1 MKQPLYTLGTLAA
14 LTLLAACGG
23 QNNNAQAPAAA
34 GTASAPAAAAGA
46 KASVEQR
53 EMLMENFKKQ
63 MGVMAKMVK
72 GEAPYDADA
81 FRQAAEALDAD
92 AGKPWEHYTAESAT
106 LSSDAKP
113 EIWSKPDEFK
123 KAVDT
128 FTAATAALKIAAA
141 AGGLDGVKKPFGEV
155 GQSCKACHDTFRAD

>member
-92 AGKPWEHYTAESAT
+92 AGKPW
-106 LSSDAKP
+106 
-113 EIWSKPDEFK
+113 
-123 KAVDT
+123 
-128 FTAATAALKIAAA
+128 
-141 AGGLDGVKKPFGEV
+141 
-155 GQSCKACHDTFRAD
+155 